1 MKNFISK
8 ILPIIIFAMTAC
20 SSNDDAP
27 KDQLPPATTSGANTA
42 GCYIGGEL
50 LIPKDNIPNIG
61 SPTSFGL
68 QRYNGVNFGSTNG
81 DDYYAV
87 QITNRRDAHGDYIYI
102 HIPSLING
110 VNEYPIGQSNGQLFI
125 DSPNNTHVIVH
136 TFDGVNLGKTYYSGA
151 NAGIVTITRF
161 DFSNRIVSGV
171 FNLTVYNVENS
182 AETIEITQGR
192 FDING
197 FTINQ

>member
-1 MKNFISK
+1 MKNIIFK
-8 ILPIIIFAMTAC
+8 ILPIILLAMTAC
-20 SSNDDAP
+20 SSNNDTP
-27 KDQLPPATTSGANTA
+27 QDQLPPATTTGANTG
-42 GCYIGGEL
+42 GCYINGEL
-50 LIPKDNIPNIG
+50 LTPKDNIANIG

-87 QITNRRDAHGDYIYI
+87 QITNRKDAGGDYIYI

-110 VNEYPIGQSNGQLFI
+110 IGDYPIEQSNGQLFI
-125 DSPNNTHVIVH
+125 DGPNNAHVIVQ
-136 TFDGVNLGKTYYSGA
+136 TFDGVNLGKVYYSGA

-161 DFSNRIVSGV
+161 DFPRRIISGV
-171 FNLTVYNVENS
+171 FDLTVYNVENPS
-182 AETIEITQGR
+182 ETIEITQGR